1 MARRAVARIR
11 TVKPDFFTSE
21 DIVSLSPLARLLYIA
36 LWCEA
41 DREGRFTWRPATFK
55 LRYFPG
61 DRVNIESLCK
71 ELTHRELVIQYGG
84 CFAYIPS
91 FLSHQHPNL
100 REKPSALPDP
110 STCMHVKE
118 SEPHVG
124 REGKEG
130 KGREGEVGRVPDV
143 VEQERKRRAAE
154 KRRQVRAQAEEVL
167 AFLNT
172 KASKG
177 FELDGAAIK
186 PIIARLEAGASVEDC
201 RAVIAKKCRDWLGK
215 PEMSMYLRPSTL
227 FGPEKFAEYKG
238 ELGAPLQLVEA
249 KGNS

>member
-1 MARRAVARIR
+1 MTGRNGSGGLVARIR
-11 TVKPDFFTSE
+11 TIKPDFFTSE

-61 DRVNIESLCK
+61 DRVNIESLGK
-71 ELTHRELVIQYGG
+71 ELTRRELVIRYG

-100 REKPSALPDP
+100 REKPSSLPDP
-110 STCMHVKE
+110 STCVHVKESEPSVKE

-130 KGREGEVGRVPDV
+130 KGREGNTEDGSRKNGAHHVLPDD
-143 VEQERKRRAAE
+143 
-154 KRRQVRAQAEEVL
+154 
-167 AFLNT
+167 
-172 KASKG
+172 S
-177 FELDGAAIK
+177 
-186 PIIARLEAGASVEDC
+186 PIIETLPLREGGEFPIRQSLVKELEPLYPAVDLTATLKEMKGWLLLNKDRRKTRAGVRRFIGNWLQSEQ
-201 RAVIAKKCRDWLGK
+201 AKHG
-215 PEMSMYLRPSTL
+215 
-227 FGPEKFAEYKG
+227 G
-238 ELGAPLQLVEA
+238 
-249 KGNS
+249 